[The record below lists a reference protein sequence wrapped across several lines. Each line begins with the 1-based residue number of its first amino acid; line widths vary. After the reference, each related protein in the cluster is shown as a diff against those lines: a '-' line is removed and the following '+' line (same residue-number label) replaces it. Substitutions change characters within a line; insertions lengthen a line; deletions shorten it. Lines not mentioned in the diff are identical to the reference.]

1 MSLSNQ
7 NAGADRKPCKW
18 CQLWQAAY
26 WASRLD
32 PDQYND
38 PDDLNWS
45 IWVANG
51 VAWGDKMLPWL
62 ASLDPGECHGCQ
74 KARLIQLGTHQTP
87 AETEWRAAQWRDNP
101 TVRWMMR
108 AGEHDTFTEAGDET

>member
-1 MSLSNQ
+1 MSTSNQ

-32 PDQYND
+32 PDSYND

-51 VAWGDKMLPWL
+51 VAWADKLLPWL
-62 ASLDPGECHGCQ
+62 ASPDP
-74 KARLIQLGTHQTP
+74 ARSPSNPSGNGMACGTV
-87 AETEWRAAQWRDNP
+87 AR
-101 TVRWMMR
+101 
-108 AGEHDTFTEAGDET
+108 

>member
-1 MSLSNQ
+1 VSSNQ

-32 PDQYND
+32 WKDVGKE
-38 PDDLNWS
+38 LENW
-45 IWVANG
+45 ILTF
-51 VAWGDKMLPWL
+51 KWL
-62 ASLDPGECHGCQ
+62 GAVLLSHLAKRDPGECLGCQ
-74 KARLIQLGTHQTP
+74 KARLIQQGIHQTP
-87 AETEWRAAQWRDNP
+87 AETAWRAAQWRDNP

-108 AGEHDTFTEAGDET
+108 KGEHDTFTEAGDEG